1 VMVSTGFYRAASQVL
16 KEQDDKSR
24 QNDRTMIDN
33 LHYIKELGYKSLEA
47 IETGELNSFG
57 RLMHEHWQFKKQ
69 RSSLM
74 TNPEIDGWYQLALD
88 HGAVG
93 GKLIG
98 AGGGGFLLFY
108 TEQKGRLRHALR
120 GAGLVEVNLGFD
132 YEGTKIL

>member
-1 VMVSTGFYRAASQVL
+1 
-16 KEQDDKSR
+16 
-24 QNDRTMIDN
+24 
-33 LHYIKELGYKSLEA
+33 
-47 IETGELNSFG
+47 
-57 RLMHEHWQFKKQ
+57 MHEHWQFKKQ

-108 TEQKGRLRHALR
+108 TEQKGRLRNALR
-120 GAGLVEVNLGFD
+120 RAGLMEVPISFD
-132 YEGTKIL
+132 YEGTKISRSLVGRPATRARAGARAR